1 MNSNV
6 QGDFQICISVSLKS
20 YDIYDIRKYQEV
32 LKSQKNISLFPSLSA
47 EMRILLI
54 FAEDC

>member
-20 YDIYDIRKYQEV
+20 YDIYDIRKYQESF
-32 LKSQKNISLFPSLSA
+32 KISK
-47 EMRILLI
+47 EY
-54 FAEDC
+54 

>member
-47 EMRILLI
+47 KMRILLI

>member
-47 EMRILLI
+47 KMRILLI
-54 FAEDC
+54 LAEDC